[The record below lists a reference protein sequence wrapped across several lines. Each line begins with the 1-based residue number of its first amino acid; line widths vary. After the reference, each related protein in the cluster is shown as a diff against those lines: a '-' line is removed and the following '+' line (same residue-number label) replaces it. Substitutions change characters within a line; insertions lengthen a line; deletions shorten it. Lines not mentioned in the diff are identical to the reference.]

1 MNTESPGGFKAVLHG
16 FLESEKTFLMENFDG
31 KPGVSRKETFTSY
44 FLETSGQRL
53 SEEGHSRFTARG
65 GATAGQEN
73 SGGRVQTLWDRARV
87 ETPPLLPHGGRRGLS
102 PCQALCAPQRG
113 PRRPAPAMR
122 SLLMHDTQTNQ
133 RDAASQGRGWTLVAR
148 RGRSGEE
155 EMHGVLVSRWAQGT

>member
-73 SGGRVQTLWDRARV
+73 SGASHLAKPSVPHNEG
-87 ETPPLLPHGGRRGLS
+87 HGGQPL
-102 PCQALCAPQRG
+102 P
-113 PRRPAPAMR
+113 
-122 SLLMHDTQTNQ
+122 
-133 RDAASQGRGWTLVAR
+133 
-148 RGRSGEE
+148 
-155 EMHGVLVSRWAQGT
+155 

>member
-44 FLETSGQRL
+44 FLETSGQHL

-73 SGGRVQTLWDRARV
+73 SGGRVQTLWDRACV
-87 ETPPLLPHGGRRGLS
+87 ETPPHCSPMEEGGASHLAKPSVPHNEGHGGQPL
-102 PCQALCAPQRG
+102 P
-113 PRRPAPAMR
+113 
-122 SLLMHDTQTNQ
+122 
-133 RDAASQGRGWTLVAR
+133 
-148 RGRSGEE
+148 
-155 EMHGVLVSRWAQGT
+155 

>member
-1 MNTESPGGFKAVLHG
+1 MLHG

-73 SGGRVQTLWDRARV
+73 SGGRVQTLWDRACV
-87 ETPPLLPHGGRRGLS
+87 ETPPTAPPWRKAGPLTLPSPLCPTTRATEAS
-102 PCQALCAPQRG
+102 PCHEKLA
-113 PRRPAPAMR
+113 
-122 SLLMHDTQTNQ
+122 
-133 RDAASQGRGWTLVAR
+133 DA
-148 RGRSGEE
+148 
-155 EMHGVLVSRWAQGT
+155 